1 MNRSKRRKQIGS
13 LKINFFLEGGERLV
27 IRAYLPIYGTVPA
40 DVQMDAMARVA
51 GELFRKYA
59 KRMDKVLGKVSGLP
73 DDYYRSTIVDRFA
86 ELVKSYA
93 GFSAKTAEELVAGW
107 DAADVERMRKEE
119 LEDA

>member
-1 MNRSKRRKQIGS
+1 MNKLQSRKQIGS
-13 LKINFFLEGGERLV
+13 LKINFFLEGGERHV
-27 IRAYLPIYGTVPA
+27 FRAYFPVDGTVPT

-59 KRMDKVLGKVSGLP
+59 DRMDKVLGKVPGLL

-93 GFSAKTAEELVAGW
+93 GFSAKTAEELAAGW
-107 DAADVERMRKEE
+107 DAADIERMRKEG
-119 LEDA
+119 LDV